1 MTVDLN
7 EITIKNYQFFIDNY
21 QLFVDHLRR
30 GDDNKL
36 EVTLSDSF
44 TFEMQKYANFE
55 ETSHYEEF
63 YDYWTKYTIKL
74 TESEQENMKIGLYN
88 EKTKILKELEYM
100 YLIRYRKEIKPFK
113 SLEEKNI
120 FIHALSVLN
129 PRKFKY
135 KISDL
140 KYDAKNA
147 LKSDFIS
154 DNGLI
159 PVNGFFCYLEF
170 LTKIICFSCCVYFFD
185 EAIIPSGLISLAGLI
200 YPPLV
205 LFPIKFI
212 PRLIDTYYEN
222 NRIKERIKDSLN
234 NIDYLSKDLNLSSEK
249 IIVEE
254 NENELSLQNE
264 NLNLSVLNKIDSLV
278 ELLSH
283 SNLDAQ
289 VIQIYSTKIQLIL
302 DAYTMELST
311 KKENNIL
318 LDKTS
323 TISQV
328 YISEL
333 SKIENDIIT
342 LIEQSREIIQC
353 QVESKSSD
361 SKIYSIGK
369 KSINK

>member
-1 MTVDLN
+1 MTVDLDK
-7 EITIKNYQFFIDNY
+7 ITIKNYQFFIDNY
-21 QLFVDHLRR
+21 QLFVDHIRR
-30 GDDNKL
+30 GDDDSL

-44 TFEMQKYANFE
+44 TFEMKKYANFE
-55 ETSHYEEF
+55 ETCHYEEF

-74 TESEQENMKIGLYN
+74 TESEQENMKIGVYN

-100 YLIRYRKEIKPFK
+100 YLIRYGKEIKTFK

-120 FIHALSVLN
+120 FIHALSALN
-129 PRKFKY
+129 PRQFKY

-140 KYDAKNA
+140 KYDAKIA
-147 LKSDFIS
+147 LKSDKVLARGVVPKNLFFG
-154 DNGLI
+154 GLEILTQIVGLFCCLGFAYGGNTI
-159 PVNGFFCYLEF
+159 PFF
-170 LTKIICFSCCVYFFD
+170 
-185 EAIIPSGLISLAGLI
+185 ISLAAGI

-212 PRLIDTYYEN
+212 PRLIDTYYINSHVKEL
-222 NRIKERIKDSLN
+222 IKESSN
-234 NIDYLSKDLNLSSEK
+234 NMDYLSKDLKLSPEEAITEKNENKLSS
-249 IIVEE
+249 
-254 NENELSLQNE
+254 QNE

-278 ELLSH
+278 DLLTQ
-283 SNLDAQ
+283 SNLDKQ

-302 DAYTMELST
+302 DAYTTELS
-311 KKENNIL
+311 KAKENNLL

-342 LIEQSREIIQC
+342 LIEQKREIIQG
-353 QVESKSSD
+353 QVESKVSD
-361 SKIYSIGK
+361 SKTYCISK

>member
-21 QLFVDHLRR
+21 QLFVDHIRR
-30 GDDNKL
+30 GDDDKL

-44 TFEMQKYANFE
+44 TFEMKKHANFE
-55 ETSHYEEF
+55 ETCHYEEF

-74 TESEQENMKIGLYN
+74 TESEQENMKIGVYN

-100 YLIRYRKEIKPFK
+100 YLIRYGKEIKPFK

-140 KYDAKNA
+140 KYNAKNA
-147 LKSDFIS
+147 LKSDLILERGVVPE
-154 DNGLI
+154 NGLFWFLELLTRPI
-159 PVNGFFCYLEF
+159 CFFCCGFFID
-170 LTKIICFSCCVYFFD
+170 K
-185 EAIIPSGLISLAGLI
+185 AIIPFFISLAGLI

-212 PRLIDTYYEN
+212 PRLIDTYYINSYVKEL
-222 NRIKERIKDSLN
+222 IKESSN
-234 NIDYLSKDLNLSSEK
+234 NMNYLSKDLKLSTEEAITEKNENKLSSP
-249 IIVEE
+249 
-254 NENELSLQNE
+254 NE
-264 NLNLSVLNKIDSLV
+264 NLNLSILNKIDSLV

-302 DAYTMELST
+302 DAYTMELS
-311 KKENNIL
+311 KSKENNL
-318 LDKTS
+318 LLNKTS

-342 LIEQSREIIQC
+342 LIEQNREIIQG
-353 QVESKSSD
+353 QVESKVSG
-361 SKIYSIGK
+361 SKTYSIGK

>member
-21 QLFVDHLRR
+21 KLFVDHIRR

-74 TESEQENMKIGLYN
+74 TESEQENMKIGVYN

-140 KYDAKNA
+140 KHDAKNA
-147 LKSDFIS
+147 LKSDLIL
-154 DNGLI
+154 DRGLE
-159 PVNGFFCYLEF
+159 PENDFFCCLEF
-170 LTKIICFSCCVYFFD
+170 LTKIICFFCFVIFAGED
-185 EAIIPSGLISLAGLI
+185 VIPCFISLAGLI

-254 NENELSLQNE
+254 NENKLSLQNE

-323 TISQV
+323 AISQV

-353 QVESKSSD
+353 QVESKASD